1 MSNTNRQIMYSII
14 GIAILIVGVVGVTF
28 AFFNYTRTG
37 SPNTIKTGNITFN
50 SEQGNTLNITN
61 MFPIKS
67 ENVASQTA
75 SMDGVTVTLTG
86 ATNYV
91 DGEEFVVTLTNV
103 NNTINGK
110 KIPINFIATYTA
122 NETNSIGTS
131 SDTYW
136 ESRNNKNA
144 TIYTLTTTGKVEN
157 GKQVLVG
164 YIDNEGNGIN
174 GTLTIKAY
182 IDGDKIAISDTYP
195 GRDVYIVNSNMTSE
209 ELSDCEDYFA
219 EYTFDSGTTA
229 ETFCQGTGTIDN
241 KSFQD
246 MLDSDELSMD
256 ISNLLAINVIKLEYT
271 DGTSSEWVNGRT
283 VLTTEEWNSLNTT
296 PISFQITAES
306 NEGIWVEEPARGTI
320 ESCPNCKF
328 IYTTSQINTTWNMA
342 GWDDVNNVPIA
353 TTPTV
358 IDPTTLSESYLDV
371 VESSGKNYFLGLVT
385 NGSNEV
391 TKAYACGVKND
402 IPFCIE
408 GYSDNSKYN
417 ANKTLLNGTSLW
429 NNTCTED
436 TSAPSY
442 PYTTCGSWDGSGS
455 LSANADSDGSV
466 FAGVGYDDCC
476 GVDSSGSANCDESAA
491 VGPDPSEP
499 GGGVEPQ

>member
-1 MSNTNRQIMYSII
+1 MYSII
-14 GIAILIVGVVGVTF
+14 GIAILLVGVVGVTF

-37 SPNTIKTGNITFN
+37 SLNTIKTGNITFN

-67 ENVASQTA
+67 ENLSSQTA

-91 DGEEFVVTLTNV
+91 DGEEFEVTLTNV

-110 KIPINFIATYTA
+110 EIPINFIATYTA

-136 ESRNNKNA
+136 ESRYDKDA

-195 GRDVYIVNSNMTSE
+195 PRDYYIVNSSMTSE
-209 ELSDCEDYFA
+209 ELSDCADYFA

-246 MLDSDELSMD
+246 ILDNDELSMD
-256 ISNLLAINVIKLEYT
+256 ISNLLAINAIKLDYT

-306 NEGIWVEEPARGTI
+306 NEGIWVEEPERGTI
-320 ESCPNCKF
+320 ESCPDCKF
-328 IYTTSQINTTWNMA
+328 IHTTSRINTTWNSN
-342 GWDDVNNVPIA
+342 GTSYVYPS
-353 TTPTV
+353 
-358 IDPTTLSESYLDV
+358 TLSESYLDV
-371 VESSGKNYFLGLVT
+371 VEESGKNYFLGLVT

-402 IPFCIE
+402 VPFCIE
-408 GYSDNSKYN
+408 GYSDNSKYTE
-417 ANKTLLNGTSLW
+417 NKTLLNGTNLW
-429 NNTCTED
+429 NNSCTVTGNPE
-436 TSAPSY
+436 
-442 PYTTCGSWDGSGS
+442 YTECGPWDGTS
-455 LSANADSDGSV
+455 LSAYAYPDGYV
-466 FAGVGYDDCC
+466 RAGVGYVDSCLVESDGRAYC
-476 GVDSSGSANCDESAA
+476 GVSSG
-491 VGPDPSEP
+491 
-499 GGGVEPQ
+499 GGGGLL